1 VGSGL
6 AVVAWLGCW
15 LTVASGEGVVSGE
28 GQGAGEEGCGGG
40 GFVCGGGGGVK
51 EAFSCLS
58 SPR

>member
-40 GFVCGGGGGVK
+40 GFVCGGGG
-51 EAFSCLS
+51 
-58 SPR
+58 